1 MKYKTELHCHS
12 KDVSGCSNESVE
24 GIVEKYLAAG
34 YRTVCL
40 TNHFCPGSHDDT
52 HWEEKVDKLFRGYE
66 KLVKA
71 SAGWLNIVMGMELRF
86 AENSND
92 YLVFGFDRQYLLD
105 HPDIIKMGLG
115 KYIGMA
121 RADGLFTIQAH
132 PCRYGM
138 TVTRPDRLD
147 GMEVF
152 NGHPGHNSN
161 NDIALHWAEKYG
173 LIQTSGTDH
182 HNRDHRPDGGII
194 TDFPIRTPEELI
206 GALRSGNYE
215 LIRDADF

>member
-1 MKYKTELHCHS
+1 MQYKTELHCHS
-12 KDVSGCSNESVE
+12 QDVSACSHESAE

-34 YRTVCL
+34 YSTVCL
-40 TNHFCPGSHDDT
+40 TNHFCPESNDETG
-52 HWEEKVDKLFRGYE
+52 WEAKVEKLFWGYDR
-66 KLVKA
+66 LVKA
-71 SAGWLNIVMGMELRF
+71 SAGWLHIIMGMELRF
-86 AENSND
+86 HQNYND

-105 HPDIIKMGLG
+105 RTGILKMGLG
-115 KYIGMA
+115 KYIGEA
-121 RADGLFTIQAH
+121 RENGLFTIQAH

-138 TVTRPDRLD
+138 TTVQPDRLD

-182 HNRDHRPDGGII
+182 HDKNHRPDGGII
-194 TDFPIRTPEELI
+194 TDHPICTPEELI
-206 GALRSGNYE
+206 TVLKRGKYG
-215 LIRDADF
+215 LIRGF